1 MKKKEFLKGRNGP
14 RVNIHPIKV
23 DLEQQDWKNLLGLP
37 LAERGQYVNADDQ
50 VKYIQVTGK
59 ILGCPLDEEE
69 YLEFLY
75 SLVHESNVP
84 IHHLDKELDKSISNE
99 VFQSIQRIMNIH
111 HDQKGLSINRFVA
124 FMEGERLLPLK
135 DKGEWYRHYRAA
147 YIELLQIFQ
156 SNHPDLLH
164 PDFRRLI
171 VDTVKWSWNHIHPWV
186 KEMDMEKEVP
196 RILWFGNA
204 TKSQSYF
211 LYFLIVLGFDV
222 LIIHPEG
229 KDVLVDF
236 KDDTISKF
244 KYPSTKPLMPYPQ
257 EKPVRKSTVAKKA
270 SQEME
275 RVLHSDN
282 SLLYKPWQFR
292 SYKPKSITLKTTY
305 DEIFLIMREK
315 AFIRPSF
322 EVKNETVY
330 IPSIFAKVLGISLN
344 QKEYWSRIQ
353 EITDFDLLSLYTRF
367 PIAKEVKGN
376 PLYHYQNALT
386 DGKLDPMKMLKANW
400 WRYKQMPD
408 GLQLGLASAISRYVD
423 KALLNK
429 LDHETEEQLKLYMF
443 SAVLE
448 LPETIIKLLQQFDYS
463 QTVPRIV
470 IYNNGNCGQLARSD
484 AALLLLLNEVGI
496 DILLY
501 NPTGQNDIELFIDS
515 SLFDAHWLEEV
526 SFNEDFEKHRNKP
539 GILIKKFIHKLF

>member
-1 MKKKEFLKGRNGP
+1 
-14 RVNIHPIKV
+14 
-23 DLEQQDWKNLLGLP
+23 
-37 LAERGQYVNADDQ
+37 
-50 VKYIQVTGK
+50 
-59 ILGCPLDEEE
+59 
-69 YLEFLY
+69 
-75 SLVHESNVP
+75 
-84 IHHLDKELDKSISNE
+84 
-99 VFQSIQRIMNIH
+99 IMNIH

-135 DKGEWYRHYRAA
+135 DKEEWYRHFRTV
-147 YIELLQIFQ
+147 YIQLLQIFQ
-156 SNHPDLLH
+156 RNHPDLLH

-186 KEMDMEKEVP
+186 KDMDLKREVP
-196 RILWFGNA
+196 RVLWFGDA
-204 TKSQSYF
+204 TKSQGYF
-211 LYFLIVLGFDV
+211 LYFLILLGFDV
-222 LIIHPEG
+222 LILHPEG
-229 KDVLVDF
+229 KDILADF
-236 KDDTISKF
+236 KDESISVYT
-244 KYPSTKPLMPYPQ
+244 YPTTSPIMPFPE

-270 SQEME
+270 TQEME

-292 SYKPKSITLKTTY
+292 SYKPKTITLKTTY

-322 EVKNETVY
+322 EVNSETVY
-330 IPSIFAKVLGISLN
+330 IPSIFAKVLGISTN
-344 QKEYWSRIQ
+344 QKEYWSRVL
-353 EITDFDLLSLYTRF
+353 EITDFDLLSLYTHF
-367 PIAKEVKGN
+367 PITKEVKGN
-376 PLYHYQNALT
+376 QLYHFQNALT
-386 DGKLDPMKMLKANW
+386 DGKLDPLKMVKANW
-400 WRYKQMPD
+400 WRYKQLPE

-443 SAVLE
+443 SAVME
-448 LPETIIKLLQQFDYS
+448 LPEAINKLLQQFDYS
-463 QTVPRIV
+463 QTVPRLV
-470 IYNNGNCGQLARSD
+470 IYNNGNSGQLSRSD
-484 AALLLLLNEVGI
+484 AALLLLLNEMGI

-526 SFNEDFEKHRNKP
+526 SFTEELEKHRNKP